1 MNNLSD
7 TPRDLHADD
16 ACVTTHVLDLEKG
29 LPLAGMEVSI
39 SRLAP
44 GGEEPLMRAVTNGQ
58 GRLAAPLLT
67 TAAAQAGTHVIAFD
81 TANGFFGRIRVEFE
95 IADPARHY
103 HVPLILSPFGFSTY
117 RGAPP
122 HRPPAAAPPPRD
134 MAGPGAAAASAAPP
148 GSLGPGLTVHVIDMA
163 RGIGAGGM
171 ALEVSRPSATAGSFV
186 TNAEGRTAD
195 WLVGPGGLEPGG
207 YEIRFDLAGYF
218 AALGTRSFF
227 TRAHVG
233 FRVTDATRH
242 HHIPLLVAP
251 AGYSCYRGS

>member
-1 MNNLSD
+1 MNSLSD

-29 LPLAGMEVSI
+29 LPYAGVEVVL
-39 SRLAP
+39 SRLSP
-44 GGEEPLMRAVTNGQ
+44 GGEEPLMRAVTNAQ
-58 GRLAAPLLT
+58 GRLDAPLLT
-67 TAAAQAGTHVIAFD
+67 SAAAQAGSHVIDFD
-81 TANGFFGRIRVEFE
+81 SANGFFGRIRVEFD
-95 IADPARHY
+95 ISDPARHH

-122 HRPPAAAPPPRD
+122 HRPPGPA
-134 MAGPGAAAASAAPP
+134 PGAKAPAVSGASVASAAPP

-163 RGIGAGGM
+163 QGIGAGGM
-171 ALEVSRPSATAGSFV
+171 ALEVTPPSAAVRGFV

-195 WLVGPGGLEPGG
+195 WLVGPGGLQPGR

-218 AALGTRSFF
+218 AATGTKSFF

-233 FRVTDATRH
+233 FRVTDVGRH